1 MGKRS
6 LGINSN
12 QLLRPLPPT
21 KEVPH
26 TCKIVNYFADLLLV
40 GGQIVGG
47 RGCGKGQGGGG
58 QEGWGKGGGVRMG
71 ARGWNLYLNEILN
84 KTGIVTGLGNRNEIG
99 ESPIL
104 EGFPHCNDIT
114 FLENTS

>member
-1 MGKRS
+1 M
-6 LGINSN
+6 
-12 QLLRPLPPT
+12 
-21 KEVPH
+21 
-26 TCKIVNYFADLLLV
+26 

-58 QEGWGKGGGVRMG
+58 QEGWGKEGGVRMG

-84 KTGIVTGLGNRNEIG
+84 KTGIVTGLGCRNEW

-114 FLENTS
+114 FSKICHNLAKKSPKTRRREISANYLCKKEQPS